1 MRLNKPGY
9 KGYLLLQN
17 LKVKDRTR
25 VASGAGTFRSRCEQK
40 TGGTARGPGGSEH
53 GTDGKVSRDGWV
65 GQQVKGPQDKG
76 QPGAVRTEL
85 ILLLLLKENKL

>member
-1 MRLNKPGY
+1 MTPSKPVY

-17 LKVKDRTR
+17 LKVKDGTR

-40 TGGTARGPGGSEH
+40 TWGTARGPVGTEH
-53 GTDGKVSRDGWV
+53 VTDGKVSRDGWV

-85 ILLLLLKENKL
+85 IILLLLKENRL